1 MINNF
6 NPDFQNFVF
15 FLPSYNPIKS
25 YFMLRNIYIFEYK
38 EAFTYLPK
46 LVILE

>member
-6 NPDFQNFVF
+6 IPDFQNFVF
-15 FLPSYNPIKS
+15 FLPSYNPFKS

-38 EAFTYLPK
+38 EALYL
-46 LVILE
+46 LT